1 MPSDKFDVPSAARN
15 VFGSANTDVAL
26 DLSDVKSPALDD
38 EEDDVWL
45 FDNSD
50 VGSGNCE
57 KSGGA
62 LDVDSEVGIGV
73 MIDVGVG
80 VTIETVAVD
89 NEDGLV

>member
-1 MPSDKFDVPSAARN
+1 MPSDKFDVPSVALN
-15 VFGSANTDVAL
+15 VVGSANTDVAL
-26 DLSDVKSPALDD
+26 DLNDVKSPALDD
-38 EEDDVWL
+38 WL
-45 FDNSD
+45 VSD

-57 KSGGA
+57 KSGAA
-62 LDVDSEVGIGV
+62 LDVGSEVGIDV